1 VTALPVTAATA
12 TAPAPLVR
20 PSAAP
25 ARNLGPRPTIPP
37 GSPLLLLGRGSDRA
51 SERGVVCPGDLPAAD
66 DPRLLDRALAAKA
79 ALGDQVIVLGHHYQ
93 RDQVI
98 GLADA
103 RGDSFELSR
112 QAAAADAPFIVFCGV
127 HFMAESASVLARPEQ
142 TVILPDLAAG
152 CSMADMAEIRQVETA
167 WERLERAGVADAT
180 IPLTYMNS
188 TAAIKAFCG
197 DHRGAICTSSNA
209 PTAMRWAFDQASA
222 SAGDGKVLFLP
233 DQHLGRNTAVLA
245 LGLSLEDCVV
255 YDPWQPDGGLTDEQ
269 LRDARVILWKGHCS
283 VHARFQP
290 EMIDLLREREP
301 EVEILVHP
309 ECRHEVVQRGDRVGS
324 TGQLIRWVEEAPSGA
339 TLAVATELN
348 LVKRLA
354 DEHPDKR
361 VVFLDDTVCFCAT
374 MNRIDLPHVT
384 WVLESLVAGE
394 VVNEVRVDEATRA
407 SARVALERMLA
418 LPGDG
423 ASLAHASASR

>member
-1 VTALPVTAATA
+1 VATTPTPLTLP
-12 TAPAPLVR
+12 R

-25 ARNLGPRPTIPP
+25 ARNVTGTPTIPL
-37 GSPLLLLGRGSDRA
+37 GSPLLLLGRGADRG

-66 DPRLLDRALAAKA
+66 DPALLDRALAAKA
-79 ALGDQVIVLGHHYQ
+79 ALGDRVMLLGHHYQ

-98 GLADA
+98 ALADA

-112 QAAAADAPFIVFCGV
+112 QAAAADAPYIVFCGV
-127 HFMAESASVLARPEQ
+127 HFMAESASILARPDQ

-152 CSMADMAEIRQVETA
+152 CSMADMAEIRQVDVA
-167 WERLERAGVADAT
+167 WDRLRRAGVADVT
-180 IPLTYMNS
+180 VPLTYMNS

-197 DHRGAICTSSNA
+197 DNRGAICTSSNA
-209 PTAMRWAFDQASA
+209 PVAMRWAFDE
-222 SAGDGKVLFLP
+222 AGDGGKVLFLP
-233 DQHLGRNTAVLA
+233 DQHLGRNTAVLS
-245 LGLSLEDCVV
+245 LGLDLDDCVV
-255 YDPWQPDGGLTDEQ
+255 YDPWQPDGGLTDQQ

-290 EMIDLLREREP
+290 EMIDVLRDREP
-301 EVEILVHP
+301 DVEVLVHP
-309 ECRHEVVQRGDRVGS
+309 ECRHEVVQRADRVGS
-324 TGQLIRWVEEAPSGA
+324 TGQLIRWVEEAPAGSV
-339 TLAVATELN
+339 LAVATELN
-348 LVKRLA
+348 LVKRLG

-394 VVNEVRVDEATRA
+394 VVNEVRVDDATRA
-407 SARVALERMLA
+407 AARVALERMLA
-418 LPGDG
+418 LPGDDRSLL
-423 ASLAHASASR
+423 ASVSGTVAVSG